1 MNAAVHEPPAVPMP
15 AGVRDI
21 YTYEVF
27 NAASWI
33 VVLGS
38 PMLLYFQ
45 RLHASA
51 TVLALAASLAP
62 LLSTLQI
69 PAAAYV
75 EKIGHRRLVVN
86 GWTLR
91 SLFIVGMTVVAFLPG
106 WMDPTTRIVLMLF
119 LMLGYNVSRGISL
132 CGIMPWFMLL
142 VPESRR
148 GEFLAKDQIASSLSV
163 AVALTVFSS
172 ILGAGK
178 PAWYA
183 FGVVY
188 LLGALSAFI
197 SVRFLRRVPDVPVEQ
212 ATPNRA
218 PLPWKDI
225 FLYPPFQR
233 FIRYN
238 VVVNLALGASGVFWV
253 RFFRESLHI
262 SDQNTL
268 RVGAVTTVVMTLAL
282 YLASSIIDRTGSRPA
297 LALSGGIFVVH
308 FSIWGLVAAGVIP
321 ATVEIVIFQSIISGL
336 AGALWNLANLRA
348 VIGIVPVMG
357 RAHFLALYS
366 VFANVTVALIPLLW
380 GPVFD
385 VLGHWR
391 VDWGWWHW
399 NSFAIFYLVLAL
411 NMAGALVLLGG
422 VHESGEP
429 MDWDDFTH
437 ELLVKTPARAV
448 SRLLVRL
455 RGPGL

>member
-1 MNAAVHEPPAVPMP
+1 MNAAHEPPAVPMP
-15 AGVRDI
+15 PGIRDI
-21 YTYEVF
+21 YIYEVF

-45 RLHASA
+45 RLRASA
-51 TVLALAASLAP
+51 TVLAVAASLAP
-62 LLSTLQI
+62 LMSTLQI
-69 PAAAYV
+69 PAAHYV
-75 EKIGHRRLVVN
+75 ERIGYRRLVVN

-91 SLFIVGMTVVAFLPG
+91 SFFIVAMTVVALLPG
-106 WMDPTTRIVLMLF
+106 WVDPTTRIVLMLF

-132 CGIMPWFMLL
+132 CGIMPWFMHL

-148 GEFLAKDQIASSLSV
+148 GEFLAKDQVASSVSV
-163 AVALTVFSS
+163 AVALMLFSL
-172 ILGAGK
+172 ILGNGK

-183 FGVVY
+183 FGLVY
-188 LLGALSAFI
+188 LLSAISAFI
-197 SVRFLRRVPDVPVEQ
+197 GVRFLRRVPDVAVEP
-212 ATPNRA
+212 ASPNRT
-218 PLPWKDI
+218 PLPWREI

-253 RFFRESLHI
+253 RFFRDSLHI
-262 SDQNTL
+262 SDAYTL
-268 RVGAVTTVVMTLAL
+268 LVSAGTTAVMTLAL

-308 FSIWGLVAAGVIP
+308 FSVWGLVAAGIVP
-321 ATVEIVIFQSIISGL
+321 ATAEIVIFQSIISGL

-366 VFANVTVALIPLLW
+366 VFANVTLALIPLLW

-385 VLGHWR
+385 GLVRWQAG
-391 VDWGWWHW
+391 WGWWHW
-399 NSFAIFYLVLAL
+399 NSFTIFYLVLAAT
-411 NMAGALVLLGG
+411 MAAGLFLLRG
-422 VHESGEP
+422 VHEAGEP

-437 ELLVKTPARAV
+437 ELLVKTPTRAI
-448 SRLLVRL
+448 SRLLGRL